1 MDINQ
6 MMKQAQQMQKK
17 FQEAQAKAEEIEVDG
32 TSGGGMVKATVSGK
46 GKVKN
51 ISLDSKLVDPEE
63 TEMLEDLVVAA
74 INDALDKK
82 DEQTEKM
89 MADVTGGIQMPPG
102 MKMPF

>member
-1 MDINQ
+1 
-6 MMKQAQQMQKK
+6 MKQAQQMQKK